1 MRQFEE
7 WLGVRHINQELLEE
21 YIETINSQG
30 KSSKQLVAA
39 LKYRYVTFGK
49 LSLEFKGLAEQSK
62 KKKPHKYIPAA
73 QRDHIDQQLKGNTK
87 MRLAC

>member
-1 MRQFEE
+1 VRRFEE

-49 LSLEFKGLAEQSK
+49 L
-62 KKKPHKYIPAA
+62 
-73 QRDHIDQQLKGNTK
+73 
-87 MRLAC
+87 RL